1 MMLNWPTF
9 VLQRRVNVPL
19 TSVERLLCSPH
30 LFRGGAEF
38 NLHADGMYVRLDRP
52 FGVTFPPFGVDGASW
67 SALATVRSTRGRPLA
82 TLEIEINAWDPKS
95 TEVVVRPQ
103 ARHPYRWGGRRLRQY
118 FRVAHL
124 SADVVTRVINTHSS
138 PAHPRTPVGVVDAN
152 RQAFSGHSN

>member
-9 VLQRRVNVPL
+9 VLQRRINVPL
-19 TSVERLLCSPH
+19 GSVERLLCSP
-30 LFRGGAEF
+30 LVFRGGAELD
-38 NLHADGMYVRLDRP
+38 LHADRMSVRLDRP

-67 SALATVRSTRGRPLA
+67 SASATVRSARGRRLA
-82 TLEIEINAWDPKS
+82 ALEVEINAWDPQS

-124 SADVVTRVINTHSS
+124 TADAVTQVIATHSNPTAPKPCLTS
-138 PAHPRTPVGVVDAN
+138 MTPSVRN
-152 RQAFSGHSN
+152 